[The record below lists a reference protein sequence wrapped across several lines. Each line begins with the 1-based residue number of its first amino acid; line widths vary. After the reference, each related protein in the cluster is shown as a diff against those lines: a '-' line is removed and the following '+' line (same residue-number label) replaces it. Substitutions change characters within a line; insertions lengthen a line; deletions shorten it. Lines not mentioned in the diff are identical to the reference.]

1 MGGRGPA
8 RYRRI
13 VQRVADRLPGRLV
26 WVRVALA
33 AFVLA
38 WLFGP
43 YELRAWVP
51 MWLVF
56 LIAVGLE
63 LYFFA
68 GALGRAP
75 SRRPDRLPQDVD
87 RERYGYVES
96 PELLLVREG
105 GRELWIPYAGETG
118 EELEALLAD
127 ARERA
132 EAGEDAPPQPVE
144 ERRRARLP
152 LRRLLVG
159 LGLIA
164 ALAVVV
170 WVVET
175 RTGWDGL
182 DSEAKA
188 AATAR
193 FSDEASRI
201 AEKPVTVE
209 CDEAGDHVGVVQHA
223 DGAALVGGDVAYVTP
238 ERCLELYRLAF
249 EDEVKASQT
258 GRAIAVLAH
267 EAWHLR
273 GEADE
278 GTTEC
283 YALQSGVELGQRLGL
298 SADTAAQLMR
308 QQLSENQSRDLGS
321 IEYVVPPDC
330 RNGGS
335 LDLDPGSSRF
345 P

>member
-1 MGGRGPA
+1 M
-8 RYRRI
+8 
-13 VQRVADRLPGRLV
+13 DRLPGRLV

-43 YELRAWVP
+43 YELRTWVP

-75 SRRPDRLPQDVD
+75 SRRPDRLPQEAD
-87 RERYGYVES
+87 RERYGYADS
-96 PELLLVREG
+96 SELLLVREE
-105 GRELWIPYAGETG
+105 GRELWIPYEGETG
-118 EELEALLAD
+118 EELEALVAG
-127 ARERA
+127 AREQA
-132 EAGEDAPPQPVE
+132 ETAEGAPPPAVE
-144 ERRRARLP
+144 ARRRVRP
-152 LRRLLVG
+152 PVRRLFVG
-159 LGLIA
+159 LALIG
-164 ALAVVV
+164 ALAAIV

-175 RTGWDGL
+175 RTGWEGL
-182 DSEAKA
+182 DTETRA

-201 AEKPVTVE
+201 AAKPVTVE
-209 CDEAGDHVGVVQHA
+209 CDESGEHVGVVQHA
-223 DGAALVGGDVAYVTP
+223 DGAAPLGGDVAYLTP
-238 ERCLELYRLAF
+238 ERCFDLYRLAF
-249 EDEVKASQT
+249 EGEVRSSRT

-267 EAWHLR
+267 EAWHLK
-273 GEADE
+273 GVGDE

-298 SADTAAQLMR
+298 TASTAAQLMR
-308 QQLSENQSRDLGS
+308 EQLTENQSRGLS
-321 IEYVVPPDC
+321 SVEYVVPPDC
-330 RNGGS
+330 RDGGP
-335 LDLDPGSSRF
+335 LDLNPDTTRF

>member
-1 MGGRGPA
+1 
-8 RYRRI
+8 
-13 VQRVADRLPGRLV
+13 V

-43 YELRAWVP
+43 YELRTWVP

-56 LIAVGLE
+56 LIAIGLE
-63 LYFFA
+63 LYFFV

-75 SRRPDRLPQDVD
+75 SRRPDRLPQEAD
-87 RERYGYVES
+87 RERYGYAES
-96 PELLLVREG
+96 SELLLVREE
-105 GRELWIPYAGETG
+105 GRELWIPYEGETG
-118 EELEALLAD
+118 EELEALVAG
-127 ARERA
+127 AREQAETA
-132 EAGEDAPPQPVE
+132 EAPPPPALE
-144 ERRRARLP
+144 ERRPVRP
-152 LRRLLVG
+152 PVRRLLVG
-159 LGLIA
+159 LALIG
-164 ALAVVV
+164 ALAAIV

-182 DSEAKA
+182 DRETKA

-201 AEKPVTVE
+201 AAKPVTVE
-209 CDEAGDHVGVVQHA
+209 CDESGDHVGVVQHA
-223 DGAALVGGDVAYVTP
+223 DGAAPLGGDVAYVTP
-238 ERCLELYRLAF
+238 ERCLDLYRLAF
-249 EDEVKASQT
+249 EDEVRSSRT

-273 GEADE
+273 GEGDE

-283 YALQSGVELGQRLGL
+283 YALQSGVELGRRLGL
-298 SADTAAQLMR
+298 TASTAAQLMR
-308 QQLSENQSRDLGS
+308 EQLTENQSRGLS
-321 IEYVVPPDC
+321 SVEYVVPPGC
-330 RNGGS
+330 RDGGP
-335 LDLDPGSSRF
+335 LDLNPDTTRF

>member
-1 MGGRGPA
+1 
-8 RYRRI
+8 
-13 VQRVADRLPGRLV
+13 VQSLVDRLPGRLV

-43 YELRAWVP
+43 YELRTWVP

-75 SRRPDRLPQDVD
+75 SRRPDRLPQEAD
-87 RERYGYVES
+87 RERYGYADS
-96 PELLLVREG
+96 SELLLVREE
-105 GRELWIPYAGETG
+105 GRELWIPYEGETG
-118 EELEALLAD
+118 EELEALVAG
-127 ARERA
+127 AREQAETA
-132 EAGEDAPPQPVE
+132 EAAPPPAVE
-144 ERRRARLP
+144 ERRRVRP
-152 LRRLLVG
+152 PVRRLLVG
-159 LGLIA
+159 LALIG
-164 ALAVVV
+164 ALAAIV

-175 RTGWDGL
+175 RTGWEGL
-182 DSEAKA
+182 DWETKA

-201 AEKPVTVE
+201 AAKPVTVE
-209 CDEAGDHVGVVQHA
+209 CDESGDHVGVVQHA
-223 DGAALVGGDVAYVTP
+223 DGAAQLGGDVAYMAP
-238 ERCLELYRLAF
+238 ERCFDLYRLAF
-249 EDEVKASQT
+249 EDEVRSSRT
-258 GRAIAVLAH
+258 GRAIVVLAH
-267 EAWHLR
+267 EAWHLK
-273 GEADE
+273 GVGDE

-298 SADTAAQLMR
+298 TASTAVQLMR
-308 QQLSENQSRDLGS
+308 EQLTENQSRGLS
-321 IEYVVPPDC
+321 SVEYVVPPDC
-330 RNGGS
+330 RDGGP
-335 LDLDPGSSRF
+335 LDLNPNTTRF